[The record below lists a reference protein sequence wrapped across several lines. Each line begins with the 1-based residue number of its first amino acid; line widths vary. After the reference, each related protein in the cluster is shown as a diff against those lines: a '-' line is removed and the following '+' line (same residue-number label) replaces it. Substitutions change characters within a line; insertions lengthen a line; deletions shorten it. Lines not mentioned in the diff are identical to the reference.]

1 MSHGNRRRSVSSKLS
16 LSTMFVCERTSF
28 STNFWSNLFLLWEW
42 IHPSIQQQCSHA
54 DAEHMTQETLYVNQ
68 AISLSGGSPVHL
80 SVTPSR
86 KNVTIQVAW
95 GSLSISVVKAPWT
108 SSLTSSSKWYCTPNV
123 VCHDWVRMCTK
134 NVCQYVCVS
143 MCEKIVDYGV
153 LVSTVCSYTSL
164 LSSSHFIVS

>member
-1 MSHGNRRRSVSSKLS
+1 MSSKLS

-68 AISLSGGSPVHL
+68 AISLSRSSPVLL

-86 KNVTIQVAW
+86 KNVAIQVAW

-108 SSLTSSSKWYCTPNV
+108 SSLTSSSKRYCTPV
-123 VCHDWVRMCTK
+123 VCHDCVRMCTK

-143 MCEKIVDYGV
+143 MCEKIVDYTV
-153 LVSTVCSYTSL
+153 TCLEATASTNISFCDFIL
-164 LSSSHFIVS
+164 LKCLEEDHSW